1 MTVTIFHNPACGTSR
16 NTLAMIRESGV
27 EPTVVEYLK
36 AGWTRPQLESLLAAM
51 GKAPRDIL
59 RVKGSLADELGL
71 TAPAATDSAILEA
84 MVAHPALVER
94 PIVQSPTGVALCRP
108 SERVFDLLDG
118 APAAFTK
125 EDGERVAPKR

>member
-16 NTLAMIRESGV
+16 NTLAMIRASGV

-36 AGWTRPQLESLLAAM
+36 AGWTRPRLEGLLAAM
-51 GKAPRDIL
+51 GKAPRDVL
-59 RVKGSLADELGL
+59 RVRGTPAEALGL
-71 TAPAATDSAILEA
+71 TDPATSDRAVLDA

-94 PIVQSPTGVALCRP
+94 PIVETPKGVALCRP
-108 SERVFDLLDG
+108 SEAVFDLLDNV
-118 APAAFTK
+118 PADFTK

>member
-71 TAPAATDSAILEA
+71 TSPAATDSAILDA

-94 PIVQSPTGVALCRP
+94 PIVQSPKGVALCRP
-108 SERVFDLLDG
+108 SERVFDLLDS
-118 APAAFTK
+118 APAEFVK
-125 EDGERVAPKR
+125 EDGERVAPRR